1 MDEDELR
8 EHAVQTWMKK
18 STAIPTLPSD
28 ISETMKY
35 LHAEFADELSAIEGK
50 PIESIQLSS
59 VYTRITGI
67 AGQPLNDN
75 NLGPDD
81 RQRLRPSLSAGR

>member
-1 MDEDELR
+1 
-8 EHAVQTWMKK
+8 MKK
-18 STAIPTLPSD
+18 SRAIPLFPSD

-35 LHAEFADELSAIEGK
+35 LHTEFADELSAIEGK

-75 NLGPDD
+75 NLG
-81 RQRLRPSLSAGR
+81 QTIVERLRPALSAGL